1 MRLLILAGLFACALC
16 HPAAARLT
24 ELRTLGQEPFAD
36 SAAFGDAGPY
46 VRIRATARGELDP
59 ADPANAGIALLDKAP
74 RNARGLVEYSTDVFI
89 LRPANPGRGSGVLLY
104 DVTNRGNKFLMSW
117 VNDAQEPPNGSVN
130 DPRTA
135 ADTGNAFSFRRGWTV
150 VWSGWQPEAATAN
163 NGMTIQV
170 PVASEGPNPIIRRIR
185 HEFING
191 TRGPEG
197 GAVIRLPYPV
207 ADTDTA
213 RLQVRS
219 READPRE
226 EVPRDGWGF
235 RDSRTIQLLPPG
247 TPPAPR
253 RIYDFTY
260 DAIHPT
266 VNGIGFA
273 ATRDLVAYLRQ
284 RDGVRHTMAFGV
296 SLSGRYLRHFLDLG
310 MNRDED
316 GRRVFD
322 GVLAHISGAGK
333 VFANEAFVMP
343 FRTATQHE
351 DRFYPEVWGTLGYAG
366 GPGGSLLRGDGSD
379 PVVIESNTSTEYWQ
393 KAASLVHGNPDGTD
407 AALPEGVRAVMVAG
421 VQHGGHAGTAATPGF
436 CAGGRNPASAG
447 PALRA
452 MLANLED
459 WVVHGTPPPPSLVP
473 RMADGTGVPAPLVR
487 RPAVPGVTWAP
498 GDNQIGQPVD
508 WVRPPEAPVQP
519 YRTFV
524 AALDADGNERAGLR
538 LPHLAA
544 PLGTY
549 TGINVYRDM
558 PTELC
563 DRDGMFVPFARTR
576 AEREETGDPR
586 PSLEER
592 YGTRAAY
599 VDKVRAAAA
608 ALVEGRYLLQE
619 DAERYVAAAEK
630 AEGF

>member
-1 MRLLILAGLFACALC
+1 MRLLILAGLCACALSQ
-16 HPAAARLT
+16 PAAARLT
-24 ELRTLGQEPFAD
+24 ELRVLAEEPFAD
-36 SAAFGDAGPY
+36 GAAFGDAGPY

-59 ADPANAGIALLDKAP
+59 ADAGNAGLALLDKAP
-74 RNARGLVEYSTDVFI
+74 RNARGLVEYGTDVFI
-89 LRPANPGRGSGVLLY
+89 LRPADPARSSGVLLY

-117 VNDAQEPPNGSVN
+117 VNDARELPTGTVN
-130 DPRTA
+130 DPRSA
-135 ADTGNAFSFRRGWTV
+135 ADAGNAFTFRRGWTM
-150 VWSGWQPEAATAN
+150 VWSGWQPEAATSN
-163 NGMTIQV
+163 NGMAIQV
-170 PVASEGPNPIIRRIR
+170 PIATDGPNPIIRRIR
-185 HEFING
+185 HEFVNG

-197 GAVIRLPYPV
+197 NAVIGLPYPV
-207 ADTDTA
+207 ANMDTA

-226 EVPRDGWGF
+226 EVKRDGWGF
-235 RDSRTIQLLPPG
+235 RDSRSIQLLPAG
-247 TPPAPR
+247 TPPTPR
-253 RIYDFTY
+253 RIYDLTY
-260 DAIHPT
+260 DAIGPT

-284 RDGVRHTMAFGV
+284 RDGVRHTMAVGI

-322 GVLAHISGAGK
+322 GVLPHISGAGK
-333 VFANEAFVMP
+333 VFANEAFAMP

-351 DRFYPEVWGTLGYAG
+351 DRFYPEVWGALGYSG
-366 GPGGSLLRGDGSD
+366 GPGGTLLHGDGSD
-379 PVVIESNTSTEYWQ
+379 PLVIESNTSTEYWQ

-407 AALPEGVRAVMVAG
+407 APLPAGVRAVLVAG

-436 CAGGRNPASAG
+436 CAHGRNPASAG

-459 WVVHGTPPPPSLVP
+459 WVVRGIPPPPSLVP
-473 RMADGTGVPAPLVR
+473 RVADGTGVPAASVQ
-487 RPAVPGVTWAP
+487 RPTVPGVTWAP
-498 GDNQIGQPVD
+498 GDNQVGRPVD
-508 WVRPPEAPVQP
+508 WVQPPAAPVQP

-538 LPHLAA
+538 LPHLAV

-549 TGINVYRDM
+549 TGVNVYRDM

-563 DRDGMFVPFARTR
+563 DRDGMFVPFARTQ
-576 AEREETGDPR
+576 AERERTGDPR

-592 YGTRAAY
+592 YGARAAY
-599 VDKVRAAAA
+599 VERVRAAAA
-608 ALVEGRYLLQE
+608 ALVEGRMLVQE
-619 DAERYVAAAEK
+619 DAERYVAAAKRVE
-630 AEGF
+630 EF

>member
-1 MRLLILAGLFACALC
+1 MRLLILAGLCACALP

-24 ELRTLGQEPFAD
+24 GLQVLQEEPFAD
-36 SAAFGDAGPY
+36 GAAFGAAGPY
-46 VRIRATARGELDP
+46 VRVRATARGELDP
-59 ADPANAGIALLDKAP
+59 ADPANRGIALLGQAP
-74 RNARGLVEYSTDVFI
+74 RNARGMVEYSTDVFI
-89 LRPANPGRGSGVLLY
+89 LRPADPARGSGVLLH

-117 VNDAQEPPNGSVN
+117 VNDAREPPNGSVN
-130 DPRTA
+130 DPRSA
-135 ADTGNAFSFRRGWTV
+135 ADAGNAFTLRRGHTM
-150 VWSGWQPEAATAN
+150 VWSGWQPEAPQAN

-170 PVASEGPNPIIRRIR
+170 PVATDGPNPVIRRIR

-191 TRGPEG
+191 TRGPESG
-197 GAVIRLPYPV
+197 GPLRLPYRV
-207 ADTDTA
+207 ADTDTV

-226 EVPRDGWGF
+226 DVPRDAWGF
-235 RDSRTIQLLPPG
+235 RDSQTIQLLPPG

-253 RIYDFTY
+253 RIYDLTY
-260 DAIHPT
+260 DAIGPT

-273 ATRDLVAYLRQ
+273 ATRDLVAHLRQ
-284 RDGVRHTMAFGV
+284 RDGVRHTMAVGI

-322 GVLAHISGAGK
+322 GMLMHISGAGK
-333 VFANEAFVMP
+333 VFANEAFAMP

-351 DRFYPEVWGTLGYAG
+351 DRTYPEIWGALGYIAG
-366 GPGGSLLRGDGSD
+366 SGGSLLRGDGSD

-393 KAASLVHGNPDGTD
+393 KGASLVHSGADGAD
-407 AALPEGVRAVMVAG
+407 AALPEGVRAMLVAG
-421 VQHGGHAGTAATPGF
+421 VQHGGRAGTTAAPGY

-459 WVVHGTPPPPSLVP
+459 WVVRGAPPPPSLVP
-473 RMADGTGVPAPLVR
+473 QRADGTGVPAAEVR
-487 RPAVPGVTWAP
+487 RPAVPGVTWPP
-498 GDNQIGQPVD
+498 GDNPVGQPVD
-508 WVRPPEAPVQP
+508 WVQPPAAVVRPHATIVP
-519 YRTFV
+519 
-524 AALDADGNERAGLR
+524 ALDADGNERAGLR
-538 LPHLAA
+538 LPHLAV

-549 TGINVYRDM
+549 TGTNVYRDM

-576 AEREETGDPR
+576 AEREQTGDPR

-592 YGTRAAY
+592 YGSRAAY
-599 VDKVRAAAA
+599 VDRVRAAAA
-608 ALVEGRYLLQE
+608 ALVAGRRLLAE
-619 DAERYVAAAEK
+619 DAERYVVAAGA